1 MFFFPGSPVVS
12 SSRILFMEDLLHM
25 TEEEIECVPRIF
37 HTSVFDFVASAGF
50 FILANTFVPMC
61 FLSSGI
67 CR

>member
-1 MFFFPGSPVVS
+1 
-12 SSRILFMEDLLHM
+12 MEDLLHM

-37 HTSVFDFVASAGF
+37 HTSVFDFAVF
-50 FILANTFVPMC
+50 FILSNTFVPMC

>member
-1 MFFFPGSPVVS
+1 
-12 SSRILFMEDLLHM
+12 MEDLLHM

-37 HTSVFDFVASAGF
+37 HTSVFDFVASAVF
-50 FILANTFVPMC
+50 FILSDTFVPMC